1 MAIKALKWLLK
12 VYDQT
17 IYCYHEI
24 VHNKWIVKEFEKK
37 NVVFVEDPKDIPD
50 GAIVMLSAHGTS
62 PTIEKRFNQISS
74 MTINSVCPLVTKVHH
89 EAKKFSNENT
99 QIIYVGHKNHDE
111 AKGALGVSPQN
122 MHIVEN
128 INDVDK
134 LDIGENL
141 SLIHI

>member
-1 MAIKALKWLLK
+1 MVNKLYLVTPRGFCAGVEMAIKALKWLLK

-50 GAIVMLSAHGTS
+50 GSIVMLSAHGTS

-74 MTINSVCPLVTKVHH
+74 MTINSVCPLVT
-89 EAKKFSNENT
+89 
-99 QIIYVGHKNHDE
+99 
-111 AKGALGVSPQN
+111 
-122 MHIVEN
+122 
-128 INDVDK
+128 
-134 LDIGENL
+134 
-141 SLIHI
+141 